1 MLLQFS
7 VSNFRALRGLETL
20 NLAASN
26 YDKSLPQNTLGP
38 NLRGLKGKRWLKGVA
53 LYGANASGKST
64 VIEAM
69 KALSEW
75 VGQSAKTTDPE
86 ERIPFVDPFALDA
99 RAKEEPTA
107 FAMVF
112 VMEKVRFEY
121 RVAATKTL
129 VIHESL
135 RAWPLG
141 KEQIWFERDW
151 NAERGRHDFSPEH
164 PTGLPRNR
172 DIEQRTLRNMLY
184 LSKLVAENG
193 KEVEPVFRWL
203 VSRLKFMDLSAR
215 KSWGGG
221 FTLGQIRRKGE
232 ALKSRILEALRHAD
246 LGIVDALAIEDEDE
260 PKWEQNGSSEFVK
273 SLMQGDGPGLK
284 PQFFHQ
290 GPGDA
295 KVPLEWEQESAGT
308 RRFFTLIGPWL
319 DILENGY
326 TVCIDEIETSL
337 HPMMVRELLKLL
349 FHEQGD
355 GSGAQV
361 IFTTHNPLFL
371 DGTLLRRDQ
380 IWFTDK
386 GEEGASRLYPLSDY
400 QPRQEESLIR
410 GYLAG
415 RYGAVPFVPR
425 GLLGTFSPLEKPTL
439 SKEDAD
445 G

>member
-1 MLLQFS
+1 M
-7 VSNFRALRGLETL
+7 
-20 NLAASN
+20 
-26 YDKSLPQNTLGP
+26 
-38 NLRGLKGKRWLKGVA
+38 
-53 LYGANASGKST
+53 
-64 VIEAM
+64 
-69 KALSEW
+69 
-75 VGQSAKTTDPE
+75 
-86 ERIPFVDPFALDA
+86 
-99 RAKEEPTA
+99 
-107 FAMVF
+107 
-112 VMEKVRFEY
+112 
-121 RVAATKTL
+121 
-129 VIHESL
+129 
-135 RAWPLG
+135 
-141 KEQIWFERDW
+141 
-151 NAERGRHDFSPEH
+151 
-164 PTGLPRNR
+164 
-172 DIEQRTLRNMLY
+172 
-184 LSKLVAENG
+184 
-193 KEVEPVFRWL
+193 
-203 VSRLKFMDLSAR
+203 
-215 KSWGGG
+215 
-221 FTLGQIRRKGE
+221 
-232 ALKSRILEALRHAD
+232 
-246 LGIVDALAIEDEDE
+246 DALAIEDEDE

-308 RRFFTLIGPWL
+308 RRFFALIGPWL